1 MIEDKQFAKNGE
13 YSNNMIILV
22 NSYKEHDNYMT
33 MIPRADCRG
42 IMSNIA
48 DDYTCIEELSE
59 LTENILDENK
69 KNNEFD
75 IIKGVM
81 GNCNIAAFGSGR
93 LMDVLKKDTVEE
105 MKIKWNAFLV
115 ELWEVK

>member
-1 MIEDKQFAKNGE
+1 
-13 YSNNMIILV
+13 
-22 NSYKEHDNYMT
+22 
-33 MIPRADCRG
+33 
-42 IMSNIA
+42 
-48 DDYTCIEELSE
+48 
-59 LTENILDENK
+59 
-69 KNNEFD
+69 
-75 IIKGVM
+75 M